1 MLLTESRKMPSSARP
16 PSSCTPVSDARACA
30 GPWACPP
37 SRLPQGAGL
46 SLGAVLG
53 ETRGKLSSEPGP
65 SSPVTTPPSAPAPS
79 VVRGPAV
86 PALPQAG
93 VSSCRRAAGRASRR
107 RGEGGPRD
115 KVETNLGVVGQ
126 EALPDRSS
134 TGGSDL
140 ATQDPIEREW
150 VLNENSLLIT
160 PQGGSRDPEAVSC
173 LSLSCW

>member
-53 ETRGKLSSEPGP
+53 ETRGRLSSEPGP

-79 VVRGPAV
+79 AAPLFPHCPRQVCP
-86 PALPQAG
+86 
-93 VSSCRRAAGRASRR
+93 AAGGLPVGPPD
-107 RGEGGPRD
+107 GEGKEVPETRSRQTSGWWGRKRFQTEARLGAVTLQPR
-115 KVETNLGVVGQ
+115 T
-126 EALPDRSS
+126 RS
-134 TGGSDL
+134 
-140 ATQDPIEREW
+140 RE
-150 VLNENSLLIT
+150 S
-160 PQGGSRDPEAVSC
+160 GF
-173 LSLSCW
+173 

>member
-65 SSPVTTPPSAPAPS
+65 RSPVTTPPSAPAPS

-93 VSSCRRAAGRASRR
+93 VSSCRRAARPPD
-107 RGEGGPRD
+107 GEGKTVPETRSRQTSGWWGRKRFQTEARLGAVTLQPR
-115 KVETNLGVVGQ
+115 TR
-126 EALPDRSS
+126 A
-134 TGGSDL
+134 
-140 ATQDPIEREW
+140 RE
-150 VLNENSLLIT
+150 S
-160 PQGGSRDPEAVSC
+160 GF
-173 LSLSCW
+173 